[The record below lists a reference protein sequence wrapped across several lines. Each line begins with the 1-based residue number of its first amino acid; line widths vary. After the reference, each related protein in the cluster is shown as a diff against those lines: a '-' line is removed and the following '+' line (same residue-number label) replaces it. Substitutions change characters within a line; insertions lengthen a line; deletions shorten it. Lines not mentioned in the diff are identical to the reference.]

1 MSKDKTMSDAPAEAA
16 PKKKGKK
23 KLIMLV
29 AGGLVLVGGGIAGG
43 MFAAGIGI
51 GGVHAGVKEDPDK
64 PKLVLREGQSADPVA
79 AAKVVG
85 SFNPDPRRYKPSY
98 YTMEQNFTSNL
109 RDTDGIAQ
117 VAIGVST
124 FYDSRVLDGFK
135 DNEMPIRSAVLE
147 TLASQDAFVLE
158 TPEGKVQLRQR
169 LKDAI
174 NHVMI
179 EKTGYAGIDDV
190 YFTSFI
196 IQ

>member
-1 MSKDKTMSDAPAEAA
+1 MSDDAAAPA
-16 PKKKGKK
+16 PRKKGKK
-23 KLIMLV
+23 KLIILV
-29 AGGLVLVGGGIAGG
+29 FGGLLLVGGGIAGG

-51 GGVHAGVKEDPDK
+51 GRAHASVKIDPDK
-64 PKLVLREGQSADPVA
+64 PKLVLRSGQSADPVEEG
-79 AAKVVG
+79 KPVG
-85 SFNPDPRRYKPSY
+85 TFVPDPRRYKPSY

-117 VAIGVST
+117 IALGVST

-147 TLASQDAFVLE
+147 TLANQDAFVLQ
-158 TPEGKVQLRQR
+158 TPEGKAQLQVR
-169 LKDAI
+169 LRDSI
-174 NHVMI
+174 NKVLI
-179 EKTGYAGIDDV
+179 DKTGYGGIDDV